1 MRSRF
6 ALLTVIAVVFAP
18 GWYGQES
25 PQDSRDR
32 GLATNAVAPPVAGEA
47 FRDGARDLKHQLG
60 SRQTKRWRPGLT
72 ISAALVA
79 FGVSTISL
87 VILWVVA
94 HWHALLPVRFR
105 LRYRFSRAPPYLQ
118 PA

>member
-6 ALLTVIAVVFAP
+6 ALLIATAVVFAP

-25 PQDSRDR
+25 PQDSRGS
-32 GLATNAVAPPVAGEA
+32 GLDARVLAPPVAGEA
-47 FRDGARDLKHQLG
+47 IRDGARDLKHQLG
-60 SRQTKRWRPGLT
+60 GRQAKRWRPGLT
-72 ISAALVA
+72 ISAAIVA
-79 FGVSTISL
+79 FGLSTLLL

-94 HWHALLPVRFR
+94 CCHALLLGRFR
-105 LRYRFSRAPPYLQ
+105 LRYRFIRAPPHLQ